1 MSFEVFTF
9 QLDQRVI
16 TIDLRPYGSS
26 GVSLGVQARLEAAAT
41 LANELT
47 VLKARVQ
54 ARHNYLKA
62 QLARNYDQQQGAAHK
77 ALKATE
83 REAFIH
89 HDATYI
95 ASREILDFLDAAWE
109 LMVRVHCP
117 RLKDAAN
124 AARVGESVAGQI
136 RPPQA
141 GGPTGTPFYGGGT
154 Q

>member
-1 MSFEVFTF
+1 MSLEVFTF

-16 TIDLRPYGSS
+16 TVDLRPYGTS
-26 GVSLGVQARLEAAAT
+26 GVALGVQARLEAAAT

-54 ARHNYLKA
+54 ARHNHLKA
-62 QLARNYDQQQGAAHK
+62 HLARAYDQQQGAAHK
-77 ALKATE
+77 ALKTTE
-83 REAFIH
+83 RDAYVH

-95 ASREILDFLDAAWE
+95 ASREILDFLEAAWE

-124 AARVGESVAGQI
+124 AARVGEGVAGFI
-136 RPPQA
+136 RPPQSGA
-141 GGPTGTPFYGGGT
+141 PGGAPF
-154 Q
+154 